1 MTSALC
7 RNALAVAV
15 VIIVAPLARG
25 ALARSADSPT
35 LDLAQ
40 RTFYNGRYADAA
52 AMTVDLC
59 TSEAAALAACELR
72 STALLFQ
79 FRRALGDSA
88 DKDKAFA
95 DCEECGTL
103 LSVFVADTRRVQ
115 AVARTRLAV
124 DPQDQETMFF
134 LGKLNL
140 NYVWLQLGTLGRKT
154 GWDEYWEARRSLD
167 QVLKQNPQHIRAKV
181 ARAWIDYIVATK
193 MPRGTRWLLGG
204 GNRTRGLQAVREAAA
219 ADADLFVRAEA
230 AFALWDMQVRERNIA
245 AALVTAGTLFQD
257 FPENPGLRR
266 FLDAHAHASQ

>member
-1 MTSALC
+1 
-7 RNALAVAV
+7 
-15 VIIVAPLARG
+15 
-25 ALARSADSPT
+25 
-35 LDLAQ
+35 
-40 RTFYNGRYADAA
+40 
-52 AMTVDLC
+52 
-59 TSEAAALAACELR
+59 
-72 STALLFQ
+72 
-79 FRRALGDSA
+79 
-88 DKDKAFA
+88 
-95 DCEECGTL
+95 
-103 LSVFVADTRRVQ
+103 
-115 AVARTRLAV
+115 
-124 DPQDQETMFF
+124 MFF